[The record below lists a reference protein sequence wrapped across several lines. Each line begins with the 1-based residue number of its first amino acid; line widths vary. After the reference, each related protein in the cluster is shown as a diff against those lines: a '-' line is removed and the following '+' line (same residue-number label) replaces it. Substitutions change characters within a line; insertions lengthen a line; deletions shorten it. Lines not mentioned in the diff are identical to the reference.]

1 MKAIA
6 FLQNIGGQELLIVL
20 LIVLLLFGAKK
31 LPELSRA
38 LGQSLKEFRKGREE
52 PDTTKT
58 DEPPKPPA
66 PKV

>member
-1 MKAIA
+1 MKTVA

-20 LIVLLLFGAKK
+20 LIVLLLFGARK

-52 PDTTKT
+52 QDSSKP
-58 DEPPKPPA
+58 DEPKSPPA
-66 PKV
+66 KG